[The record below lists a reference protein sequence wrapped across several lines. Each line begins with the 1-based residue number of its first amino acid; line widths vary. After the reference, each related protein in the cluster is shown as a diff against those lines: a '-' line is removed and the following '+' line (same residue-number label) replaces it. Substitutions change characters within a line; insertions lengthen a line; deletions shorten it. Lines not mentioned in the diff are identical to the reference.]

1 MIIVVNQ
8 FFKKKGVKKGNKQV
22 SELIFLK
29 TLRWLRKVSQVT
41 PLYTTALNLS
51 YNKNKLYNILDY

>member
-29 TLRWLRKVSQVT
+29 TSRWLRKVSQVT

>member
-29 TLRWLRKVSQVT
+29 TQRWLRKVSQVT

-51 YNKNKLYNILDY
+51 YNKNQIYNILDY